1 MPDGAPPPA
10 SPLPPPAAGQPAPAP
25 HEPRR
30 TNRFAIVALVTGLLG
45 LILFAVGFGIAALVQ
60 IGRRGERGKG
70 LAIGGL
76 VAAGAYL
83 VAGFAALAV
92 LVGATAADEA
102 DGGGSSA
109 FQLYPKPGQCFD
121 FHGQGD
127 TPETRVV
134 ACQRPHDAE
143 MVLTFTFPKG
153 DWPGEQEVSRRAT
166 EGCAQRVQARF
177 STHSPVENGEVNALY
192 PRQFSWR
199 VGDRRVHCAIAAVQG
214 QKLTG
219 PLGSHVR
226 QTRALDELK
235 PGDCF
240 DEPGERET
248 TVKLIPCDR
257 PHDAQITHLFEM
269 RETSYPGDAAVEKIA
284 TDGCDS
290 RWERMFGKNPSPV
303 RLEQWYMPPNKE
315 SWDLG
320 DRTIMCY
327 ATDAKKRP
335 LTRSVVPR

>member
-1 MPDGAPPPA
+1 MPPR
-10 SPLPPPAAGQPAPAP
+10 
-25 HEPRR
+25 EPGR
-30 TNRFAIVALVTGLLG
+30 TNRFAIVSLVTGLLG
-45 LILFAVGFGIAALVQ
+45 LSLLAAGFGIAALVQ

-76 VAAGAYL
+76 VAAGVYL
-83 VAGFAALAV
+83 TAGIAAVAV
-92 LVGATAADEA
+92 LVGTTAAEDPERA
-102 DGGGSSA
+102 SA

-121 FHGQGD
+121 FLGQGGS
-127 TPETRVV
+127 PESKVV
-134 ACQRPHDAE
+134 DCRRPHDAE
-143 MVLTFTFPKG
+143 MVLVFSLPKG
-153 DWPGEQEVSRRAT
+153 GWPGEQEVSRRAT
-166 EGCAQRVQARF
+166 DGCEQRIQARF
-177 STHSPVENGEVNALY
+177 STHSPVADGEINALY
-192 PRQFSWR
+192 PRQLAWR
-199 VGDRRVHCAIAAVQG
+199 VGDRRVHCAIAAAQG
-214 QKLTG
+214 RKLTG
-219 PLGSHVR
+219 PIGSQPR

-240 DEPGERET
+240 DEPGEQET

-257 PHDAQITHLFEM
+257 PHDAQITHVFEM
-269 RETSYPGDAAVEKIA
+269 RDPSYPGDTATEKIA
-284 TDGCDS
+284 TDGCDA
-290 RWERMFGKNPSPV
+290 RWKRMFGKNPAPV